1 MSKKLMLAAVGGLLI
16 VGGLTQ
22 VTLPSRAHSQETKPA
37 AVKKSSPAK
46 VEKAA
51 KAPEAKATDKPK
63 ADGDLDVL
71 YASAKAYETAFNAG
85 NAKELAALFAEK
97 AEVVDEDGNVL
108 EGRANVETRFAEL
121 FKTYPKAHV
130 VVEVTLLR
138 QLSPDVAVEDGVST
152 VTLDPDQPSSRSPY
166 SLVHVKRDGKW
177 LFASVRDYPEETT
190 LTAHDHLLPLEWLVG
205 HWVDESRDGRVETT
219 CQWTADGNYLLQ
231 EYAIK
236 TRRGIELR
244 GTQRLGWDPS
254 RRMIRGWVFDNA
266 GGITESTWTAV
277 DGSWVVKA
285 EGTLP
290 DGQSI
295 SATRIITPLT
305 ADSYQ
310 IDSSNQIF
318 GNELLPDSS
327 VRVVRQPPAPTK

>member
-22 VTLPSRAHSQETKPA
+22 ITLPPSAHSQETKPA
-37 AVKKSSPAK
+37 AVKKSPPVKAEKSTK
-46 VEKAA
+46 VS
-51 KAPEAKATDKPK
+51 EAKAADKPK
-63 ADGDLDVL
+63 TDADLEAL
-71 YASAKAYETAFNAG
+71 QASAKAYETAFNAG

-108 EGRANVETRFAEL
+108 EGRANIETRFTEL
-121 FKTYPKAHV
+121 FKSYPKANV
-130 VVEVTLLR
+130 IVEVTLLR
-138 QLSPDVAVEDGVST
+138 QLSPDIAVEDGVST
-152 VTLDPDQPSSRSPY
+152 VTLDPEQPTSRSPY

-190 LTAHDHLLPLEWLVG
+190 LTAHDHLLPLAWLVG
-205 HWVDESRDGRVETT
+205 HWVDESREGRVETT
-219 CQWTADGNYLLQ
+219 CQWTEDGNYLLQ
-231 EYAIK
+231 EYVIK

-254 RRMIRGWVFDNA
+254 RRTIRGWVFDNA
-266 GGITESTWTAV
+266 GGITESTWTEIE
-277 DGSWVVKA
+277 GSWIVKA

-290 DGQSI
+290 DGQAV
-295 SATRIITPLT
+295 SATRMITPIT

-318 GNELLPDSS
+318 GNELLPDTS
-327 VRVVRQPPAPTK
+327 VRVVRQPPAPAK